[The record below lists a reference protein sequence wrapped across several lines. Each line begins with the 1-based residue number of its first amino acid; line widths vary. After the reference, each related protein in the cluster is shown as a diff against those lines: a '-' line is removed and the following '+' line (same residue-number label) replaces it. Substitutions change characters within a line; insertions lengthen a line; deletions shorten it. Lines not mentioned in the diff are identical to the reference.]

1 MRIRGELTFP
11 GDKSISHRAL
21 MLATLSNDLCTIR
34 NLSTGADVA
43 STHQCLL
50 QCGVDSEN
58 KNGNT
63 VIKGGTLGTPSS
75 PLNCGNS
82 GTTARL
88 LAGLLSGKGIHA
100 TLIGDNSLS
109 KRPMKRI
116 IDPLRSMGARIQS
129 DDGHLPMNL
138 ESSSLTGIDY
148 SLPVA
153 SAQVKSAVL
162 LAGLYAEGKTT
173 VREQTK
179 SRNHTEIML
188 AKLGADISVNGS
200 RINLSPLT
208 SPLESFDLTVPADF
222 STGAFFAAAAA
233 LLPESEIVLKRILK
247 NSTRTGFINALQKM
261 GAGVEWLEEYDEG
274 GEKVGDLRIWCQP
287 LKPVSVSQS
296 DIPEIIDELPVL
308 AVMAT
313 QAEGTTEV
321 RDANELRL
329 KESDRITATCSNLLR
344 MGADVTELDDGFVIK
359 GPTPLKGADIT
370 TYGDHRISMA
380 FTIAGLLAEGQNKLD
395 DELCVEVSCPEFNN
409 LLRKVII

>member
-1 MRIRGELTFP
+1 MRIKGELTFP

-21 MLATLSNDLCTIR
+21 MLATLSDDLCIIR
-34 NLSTGADVA
+34 NLSTGSDVA

-50 QCGVDSEN
+50 QCGVDAEN
-58 KNGNT
+58 NNGKT

-75 PLNCGNS
+75 PLHCGNS

-116 IDPLRSMGARIQS
+116 IDPLRSMGASIQS
-129 DDGHLPMNL
+129 EDGHLPMNL

-188 AKLGADISVNGS
+188 ANLGADISVNGS
-200 RINLSPLT
+200 QINLSPIS
-208 SPLESFDLTVPADF
+208 SPLNSFDLTVPADF
-222 STGAFFAAAAA
+222 STGAFFAAA
-233 LLPESEIVLKRILK
+233 
-247 NSTRTGFINALQKM
+247 
-261 GAGVEWLEEYDEG
+261 
-274 GEKVGDLRIWCQP
+274 
-287 LKPVSVSQS
+287 
-296 DIPEIIDELPVL
+296 
-308 AVMAT
+308 
-313 QAEGTTEV
+313 
-321 RDANELRL
+321 
-329 KESDRITATCSNLLR
+329 
-344 MGADVTELDDGFVIK
+344 
-359 GPTPLKGADIT
+359 
-370 TYGDHRISMA
+370 
-380 FTIAGLLAEGQNKLD
+380 
-395 DELCVEVSCPEFNN
+395 
-409 LLRKVII
+409 

>member
-1 MRIRGELTFP
+1 
-11 GDKSISHRAL
+11 
-21 MLATLSNDLCTIR
+21 
-34 NLSTGADVA
+34 
-43 STHQCLL
+43 
-50 QCGVDSEN
+50 
-58 KNGNT
+58 
-63 VIKGGTLGTPSS
+63 
-75 PLNCGNS
+75 
-82 GTTARL
+82 
-88 LAGLLSGKGIHA
+88 
-100 TLIGDNSLS
+100 
-109 KRPMKRI
+109 MKRI
-116 IDPLRSMGARIQS
+116 IDPLSSMGASIQS
-129 DDGHLPMNL
+129 NDGHLPMYL
-138 ESSSLTGIDY
+138 ESSSLIGIDY

-247 NSTRTGFINALQKM
+247 NSTRTGFINALKKM
-261 GAGVEWLEEYDEG
+261 GTGVEWLEEYDEG

-321 RDANELRL
+321 RDAKELRL
-329 KESDRITATCSNLLR
+329 KESDRISATCLNLLR
-344 MGADVTELDDGFVIK
+344 MGADVTELDDGFVTK
-359 GPTPLKGADIT
+359 RA
-370 TYGDHRISMA
+370 HA
-380 FTIAGLLAEGQNKLD
+380 FERSRHHHIRRPSD
-395 DELCVEVSCPEFNN
+395 
-409 LLRKVII
+409 